1 MSSTAVRE
9 LLQQCGIHTETISHQ
24 PALTLEQVAQQ
35 LFVPM
40 YQFARA
46 TLLRDE
52 KGYLM
57 AVMPVGKSIDFVAL
71 KASLSRD
78 LELAWP
84 EEYAEVFGDLHTSSI
99 PPLAPL
105 YSIATI
111 IDTSFAESDK
121 MYIADGSGRG
131 LLQMA
136 TTDFLRL
143 QESAIPLAFTIDNVL
158 NSALVRDGQSHDA
171 SKVQSRARRMRAK
184 VEGLN
189 DLPPM
194 PDVASKL
201 LRISRDPDSMP
212 ADVAKII
219 ATDPA
224 ISSQVMHYARSPWF
238 AYPGEIDSLDKA
250 IYNVLGMDMVINIA
264 LGMAA
269 GKVFSGKKT
278 GSIGV
283 ERVWQHAVYCAAVAE
298 GLAREMPARLKVKP
312 DAIYLA
318 GLMHNV
324 GFLILNHCFT
334 DEHQELETLI
344 AQQPGTSI
352 WQLERK
358 LYGMTHAELGA
369 DLMRRWDLPQLVI
382 RCIRHHHDEEYVGQH
397 RHEVLLILLTNRLL
411 NRHGIGDEASEDIPD
426 ELLKTLCLD
435 MSTVD
440 RVSQNILASRGTLD
454 TMVHHLMA
462 A

>member
-9 LLQQCGIHTETISHQ
+9 FLLQCGIHAESISHQ

-35 LFVPM
+35 LFVPV

-52 KGYLM
+52 QGYLM
-57 AVMPVGKSIDFVAL
+57 AVVPVGKSIDFVAL
-71 KASLSRD
+71 KEMLSRD

-84 EEYAEVFGDLHTSSI
+84 EEYAEVFGDDLHTGSI
-99 PPLAPL
+99 PALAPM
-105 YSIATI
+105 YGIATI
-111 IDTSFAESDK
+111 IDTNFAESDK

-131 LLQMA
+131 LLQIA
-136 TTDFLRL
+136 TTDFLQL
-143 QESAIPLAFTIDNVL
+143 QASAIPLAFTIDNLLSTGL
-158 NSALVRDGQSHDA
+158 NRDNQSSDRQ
-171 SKVQSRARRMRAK
+171 KVQSRARRMREK
-184 VEGLN
+184 VEDLT

-194 PDVASKL
+194 PDVAAQL
-201 LRISRDPDSMP
+201 LRISRDPDAMP
-212 ADVAKII
+212 SDVAEVV
-219 ATDPA
+219 ATDPL
-224 ISSQVMHYARSPWF
+224 ISAQIMHYARSPWF
-238 AYPGEIDSLDKA
+238 AYPAEIDSLDKA
-250 IYNVLGMDMVINIA
+250 IFNVLGMDMVINIA

-269 GKVFSGKKT
+269 GRVFQGNKSGP
-278 GSIGV
+278 IGT
-283 ERVWQHAVYCAAVAE
+283 EQIWQHAVYCALLAE
-298 GLAREMPARLKVKP
+298 GLAREMPARLKVNRE
-312 DAIYLA
+312 AMYLA

-324 GFLILNHCFT
+324 GFLILNHCFPA
-334 DEHQELETLI
+334 EHQELESLI
-344 AQQPGTSI
+344 IQQPATPT

-397 RHEVLLILLTNRLL
+397 RHEVLLILLANRLL
-411 NRHGIGDEASEDIPD
+411 KSHDLGDEASDEIPA

-435 MSTVD
+435 LDTVQGLLQKVMD
-440 RVSQNILASRGTLD
+440 CRSTLD
-454 TMVHHLMA
+454 AMVRHMA